1 MEPFF
6 TTQLLK
12 VFLEVQQGAEQQY
25 DDVLMTCQVC
35 SSNFPIQKL
44 HFCSQILDIKRN
56 RLYPVFETQNSKR
69 SRQSRTNL

>member
-6 TTQLLK
+6 SRQLLK

-44 HFCSQILDIKRN
+44 HFNIKRN
-56 RLYPVFETQNSKR
+56 RLYPVFKTQNSKR